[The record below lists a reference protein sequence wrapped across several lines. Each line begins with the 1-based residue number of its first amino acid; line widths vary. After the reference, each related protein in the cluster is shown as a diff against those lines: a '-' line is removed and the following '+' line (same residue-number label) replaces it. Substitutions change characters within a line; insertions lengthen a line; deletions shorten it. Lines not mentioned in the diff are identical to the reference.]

1 VCSRPGW
8 YGQRTGINCWETAD
22 PSVGGRGA
30 DMQIGTFNP
39 LAPRDMPTFGNTLST
54 DKHWDTRVI
63 TNREDELSHAHK
75 KKRKRRIAV
84 KL

>member
-1 VCSRPGW
+1 
-8 YGQRTGINCWETAD
+8 
-22 PSVGGRGA
+22 
-30 DMQIGTFNP
+30 MQIGTFNP